1 VNTAQAPA
9 VEGDF
14 CSANP
19 RYSVLAGPGAFVAG
33 PSGVTIGHFA
43 WATNPDDG
51 DGAPAIVNNSGSGS
65 VTGFVHRE
73 QQGLNTTYLSESG
86 MTVPQGFAL
95 TLMSGGDFWVA
106 NNGTTLAQP
115 GMKAY
120 AKNVDGGVV
129 FAATGGTPVTA
140 TSTVFTI
147 AAATASVTGSID
159 DAVLTVT
166 AVSSGILVPGETI
179 SGTDSNSVAIATG
192 TAIVSQITP
201 LLAGETLQGI
211 GRYVVSI
218 AGQSVGSCTVSGT
231 YGLLTLGGT
240 IVGSFGVGNVLSGT
254 AITTGNHITGL
265 GTGTGKAGTY
275 YVSVGDTA
283 SSGTVTGS
291 QAVETKWYARSTGS
305 AGDLV
310 KISDQPLG

>member
-1 VNTAQAPA
+1 
-9 VEGDF
+9 
-14 CSANP
+14 
-19 RYSVLAGPGAFVAG
+19 
-33 PSGVTIGHFA
+33 
-43 WATNPDDG
+43 
-51 DGAPAIVNNSGSGS
+51 
-65 VTGFVHRE
+65 
-73 QQGLNTTYLSESG
+73 
-86 MTVPQGFAL
+86 
-95 TLMSGGDFWVA
+95 
-106 NNGTTLAQP
+106 
-115 GMKAY
+115 
-120 AKNVDGGVV
+120 
-129 FAATGGTPVTA
+129 
-140 TSTVFTI
+140 
-147 AAATASVTGSID
+147 
-159 DAVLTVT
+159 
-166 AVSSGILVPGETI
+166 VPGETI